1 MNLYTDLD
9 KIIDREHNIMK
20 NVFSDR
26 DRVKDA
32 DYRTIVQYVLMR
44 LRCPTNYK
52 GYLQLVLAIE
62 LVLEDEDYS
71 IRIFKDAYPI
81 IAKRYNQIRNEK
93 ATVDSVEHA
102 LRTVIGQIWKRRK
115 NNFILELLFGYMD
128 GDDKPINS
136 EFICAVAN
144 YIKVVYTD
152 LP

>member
-20 NVFSDR
+20 NVLSDR

-81 IAKRYNQIRNEK
+81 I
-93 ATVDSVEHA
+93 DSVEHA